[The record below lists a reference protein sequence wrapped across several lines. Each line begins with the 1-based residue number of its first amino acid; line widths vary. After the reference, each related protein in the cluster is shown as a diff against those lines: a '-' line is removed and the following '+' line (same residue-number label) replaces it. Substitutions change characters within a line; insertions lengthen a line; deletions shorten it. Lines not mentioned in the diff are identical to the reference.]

1 MEIRKHQ
8 PRLRTPYKGYASMS
22 AYHPTTI
29 NMHNNHCPW
38 AVQMWKEKIPY
49 DRSIFHTGVVAH
61 AILEEIGN
69 NPDKDPQEIADNIVK
84 TYCSK
89 GRSYDAEPE
98 PPAPLSD
105 ALRGAKLALEWN
117 SKFPVPHGEG
127 VTHEHQFAF
136 DKEWN
141 PVPYFHKSAKF
152 RTLLDV
158 VEIYEEYDET
168 TDDTY
173 TKAIIRDYKT
183 SWVATKDELDSFQRR
198 CQAVVVWLMYKPDIM
213 VLEIANLRLKCHFRK
228 ELNVHFEEDTLK
240 QWQHDISL
248 AIDIMDQP
256 LKPNPGIGCIQ
267 CPYTP
272 RCYFFDDM
280 YKSEDIVKQYIAAK
294 EIIAKLE
301 PQIKKATK
309 EKPPQQMSLGNVGYA
324 SKERKKVKP
333 TAKQILL
340 EEWKNQNGTIEQ
352 LFSSLD
358 LGVRTVDKIA
368 KLLTNSRVDR
378 DELMDK
384 ITRVENYSSFGI
396 HKDKRK

>member
-1 MEIRKHQ
+1 
-8 PRLRTPYKGYASMS
+8 MS

-61 AILEEIGN
+61 AVLEEIGN

-240 QWQHDISL
+240 QWQRDITL

-340 EEWKNQNGTIEQ
+340 EEWKSQNGTIEQ